1 MVRLSFVYNP
11 CPYHPKQEQLYYA
24 NNWFNSYQF
33 HLDTFTIGTENDYT
47 LKNLNKENYH
57 YLNQFVLPDEN
68 IDAPQQPKDDDT
80 PIPASALSGKVE
92 SVAFV
97 KSKMLEESYFRQKI
111 DYSKIN

>member
-1 MVRLSFVYNP
+1 MVPVHHSFIIQS
-11 CPYHPKQEQLYYA
+11 YHPKQEQLYYA

-68 IDAPQQPKDDDT
+68 IHPNNQRMM
-80 PIPASALSGKVE
+80 ILYSCKVLYL
-92 SVAFV
+92 V
-97 KSKMLEESYFRQKI
+97 KLNQSHLLNQKC
-111 DYSKIN
+111 